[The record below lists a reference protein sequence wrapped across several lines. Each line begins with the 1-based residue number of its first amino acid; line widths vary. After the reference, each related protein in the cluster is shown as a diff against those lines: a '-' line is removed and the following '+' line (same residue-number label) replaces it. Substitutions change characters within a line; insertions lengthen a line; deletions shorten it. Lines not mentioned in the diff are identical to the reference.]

1 MLHVLKRA
9 ISILERDGVGG
20 FINKSKNTFIIMT
33 RGSGAAKNIM
43 TTQNSCLVVQSETK
57 DGITNIKAKLSI

>member
-20 FINKSKNTFIIMT
+20 FINKSKNYLRSYVSYKF
-33 RGSGAAKNIM
+33 SPEADKKN
-43 TTQNSCLVVQSETK
+43 
-57 DGITNIKAKLSI
+57 TN